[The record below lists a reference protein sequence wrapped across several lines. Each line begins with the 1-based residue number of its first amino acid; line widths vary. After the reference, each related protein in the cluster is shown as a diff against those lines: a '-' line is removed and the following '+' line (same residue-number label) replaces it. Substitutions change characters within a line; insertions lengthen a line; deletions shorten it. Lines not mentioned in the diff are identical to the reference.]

1 MKKTHGD
8 SPRVSAP
15 DVASELAVG
24 QAELAVGDIRRALD
38 GGTRDA
44 LVYRRRGERRRRRG
58 WFVRRMLLA
67 ADLAALTVAF
77 FVAVGVHR
85 TGAQSL
91 VRDVVLLIA
100 MLPAWVV
107 VAKLYGLYDRDEER
121 ADHST
126 ADELAGVV
134 SLVTAGS
141 WFFVVFGHITG
152 FASPSLARSAA
163 FWTLAIALIVL
174 GRGLARFFCRRSV
187 WYLQNTLIVGAGDV
201 GQLIARKLLQHPEYG
216 LNLVG
221 FIDSRPKKRRN
232 EVAHL
237 AVLGG
242 PEQLRESVQMLDVE
256 RVIFAFSNGSNRENV
271 QLARSLRDLDV
282 QIDVVPRLFEIVGPN
297 VGIHTVEGLPLV
309 GMPPA
314 RLSRSSRLIKRSV
327 DIAGAGI
334 GLLVTAPLFALFAG
348 LIKRD
353 SEGPVFF
360 RQRRLGY
367 DMRQFTALKFRT
379 MHVGADDRPHREYIR
394 QTMSSDAEVGQNGIY
409 KLQRDDAVT
418 SVGRWLRK
426 TSLDELPQL
435 INVLRGDMSL
445 VGPRPCLPYE
455 LENFAPHHFDRFL
468 VPAGLTGLWQVRARG
483 RSTFGEALDMDVM
496 YARGW
501 SLGLDFKLLC
511 LTPLQ
516 LVPRRSTA

>member
-1 MKKTHGD
+1 M
-8 SPRVSAP
+8 SAA
-15 DVASELAVG
+15 DIASDLAVG
-24 QAELAVGDIRRALD
+24 EVGRPLGSRPRHAVAH
-38 GGTRDA
+38 
-44 LVYRRRGERRRRRG
+44 RRRRG
-58 WFVRRMLLA
+58 WLVRRMLVA
-67 ADLAALTVAF
+67 ADLAALTAAYLVAT
-77 FVAVGVHR
+77 GVHR
-85 TGAQSL
+85 TDTQSVL
-91 VRDVVLLIA
+91 RNIVLLVL

-107 VAKLYGLYDRDEER
+107 IAKLYGLYDRDEER

-134 SLVTAGS
+134 SLVMAGS
-141 WFFVVFGHITG
+141 WFFIVFGHITG
-152 FASPSLARSAA
+152 LATPSLARSAA
-163 FWTLAIALIVL
+163 FWTLAIALVVL
-174 GRGLARFFCRRSV
+174 GRGLARFLSRRSV
-187 WYLQNTLIVGAGDV
+187 LYLQNTLIVGAGDV

-216 LNLVG
+216 FNLVG
-221 FIDSRPKKRRN
+221 FVDSRPKKRRN
-232 EVAHL
+232 EVEHL

-242 PEQLRESVQMLDVE
+242 PDQLRETVQTYDVE
-256 RVIFAFSNGSNRENV
+256 RVIIAFSNGSNEETI
-271 QLARSLRDLDV
+271 QLARSVRDLDV
-282 QIDVVPRLFEIVGPN
+282 QIDVVPRLFDIVGPN

-327 DIAGAGI
+327 DIVGAVI
-334 GLLVTAPLFALFAG
+334 GLLVTAPLFALFAV
-348 LIKRD
+348 LIKRE

-367 DMRQFTALKFRT
+367 DMREFTALKFRT
-379 MHVGADDRPHREYIR
+379 MHVSVDDRPHREYIR

-445 VGPRPCLPYE
+445 VGPRPCLSYE
-455 LENFAPHHFDRFL
+455 VDHFAPHHFDRFL

-516 LVPRRSTA
+516 LVRGRATA

>member
-1 MKKTHGD
+1 MRASGL
-8 SPRVSAP
+8 SAPESVSA
-15 DVASELAVG
+15 LT
-24 QAELAVGDIRRALD
+24 VGDAGHTLAAGAQDAFADRVRR
-38 GGTRDA
+38 
-44 LVYRRRGERRRRRG
+44 VPKRRG
-58 WFVRRMLLA
+58 WLVRRMLLS

-77 FVAVGVHR
+77 FVAINVHR
-85 TGAQSL
+85 ADAQS
-91 VRDVVLLIA
+91 VPRHIVLLVA

-126 ADELAGVV
+126 ADELAGIV

-141 WFFVVFGHITG
+141 WFFVVFGRLTG
-152 FASPSLARSAA
+152 VATPSLARSAA
-163 FWTLAIALIVL
+163 FWALAIALIIL
-174 GRGLARFFCRRSV
+174 GRGLARFLCRRSV
-187 WYLQNTLIVGAGDV
+187 LYVQNTLIVGAGDV

-216 LNLVG
+216 INLVG
-221 FIDSRPKKRRN
+221 FIDSWPKKRRS
-232 EVAHL
+232 EVEHL

-242 PEQLRESVQMLDVE
+242 PEQLRESVHVLDVE
-256 RVIFAFSNGSNRENV
+256 RVIIAFSSGSNEETV

-282 QIDVVPRLFEIVGPN
+282 QIDVVPRLFDIVGPK
-297 VGIHTVEGLPLV
+297 VGIHMVEGLPLV

-314 RLSRSSRLIKRSV
+314 RLSRSSRLIKRSA
-327 DIAGAGI
+327 DIVGAGI
-334 GLLVTAPLFALFAG
+334 GLLVTAPLFALFAV

-360 RQRRLGY
+360 RQQRLGY
-367 DMRQFTALKFRT
+367 GMKKFTALKFRT
-379 MHVGADDRPHREYIR
+379 MHVGADDQPHREYIR
-394 QTMSSDAEVGQNGIY
+394 QTMSPDAEVGQNGIY

-418 SVGRWLRK
+418 SVGRWLRN

-445 VGPRPCLPYE
+445 VGPRPCLSYE
-455 LENFAPHHFDRFL
+455 LEHFAPHHFDRFL

-516 LVPRRSTA
+516 LIPRRLTA